1 MAKQLNILTRGQII
15 PTALH
20 QEMERSYLEYA
31 MSVIVGRALPDVRDG
46 LKPVHRRILYA
57 MYELGLTSDRPFR
70 KCARVVG
77 DVLGKY
83 HPHGDQSVYEALVR
97 MVQDFTTRYPLLSGH
112 GNFGSVDNDPAA
124 AMRYTETRL
133 AAVADQAMLQGISEA
148 IVDFTNNFDNSQQ
161 EPVVLPAQLPFLIL
175 NGCTGIAVGMATNV
189 PPHNAGEII
198 DGLIA
203 LIDNSSLTDE
213 ALWKLI
219 PGPDFPTGGEILDTE
234 GIREAYRTG
243 KGLIPLRGVTK
254 IETLYIEA
262 KRRKERTAIIITE
275 LPYQVNKSAWIEKVA
290 ELVNLGKIDGIA
302 DIRDE
307 SDRQGMRVV
316 VELKRE
322 IEPKTILNALYQQ
335 TALQI
340 NFGAIFLALVNNQPR
355 QLSLRQLLEE
365 FLAFREETLRRQY
378 SHELNE
384 VQQRVHL
391 LEGLLL
397 ALENLKTVIEIL
409 TNAADGTTAKQRFQA
424 ELGISEAQSDSILAM
439 PLRRLTGLE
448 RQKLQTEYEELQK
461 RIQEL
466 QTLLGDRHE
475 LLKTLK
481 KDFRTLKRKFSDE
494 RRTRILPPT
503 KETTT
508 SSKKSVVEVEK
519 DNKSQI
525 SSEKSEIKANKSKL
539 IPETKNKSRISPEKS
554 EIKDNKVSLK
564 ETSPKLEASLLTLFT
579 PQTPPEEALICL
591 THQGEIYWKTPY
603 NDQQHSE
610 QPLIYTQSLQKREK
624 LIVITDSGK
633 AYPVAINEIPP
644 KNSQPISVL
653 TLLSRT
659 AQQDSERAV
668 SVFLMPDGQKSH
680 DLLLLTE
687 SGRIKRIDAAELEQ
701 IGNRGLALTKLK
713 EQDRLNYV
721 CWTKEG
727 EEVAIATTGGRVLR
741 FAVTDEQIPIMGRN
755 AQGNMALRLR
765 FGETIVGCVTLQAQD
780 NLLLVSQLGYGK
792 RLPINTL
799 RLIKLGELGTTALQ
813 FSSKSDNLAGM
824 VKAKSKQPVII
835 LTNQKRHLM
844 IDSDSVV
851 KGSKDGVG
859 DRIVQLQTKESIVAV
874 MSSQM

>member
-1 MAKQLNILTRGQII
+1 MAKQSNILTTGQII

-148 IVDFTNNFDNSQQ
+148 IVDFTNNFDNSQL

-189 PPHNAGEII
+189 PPHNSGEII

-203 LIDNSSLTDE
+203 LIDNPTLTDE

-219 PGPDFPTGGEILDTE
+219 PGPDFPTGGQILDTE
-234 GIREAYRTG
+234 GILEAYRTG

-322 IEPKTILNALYQQ
+322 TEPKTILNALYQQ

-355 QLSLRQLLEE
+355 QLSLRELLEE

-378 SHELNE
+378 SHELAE

-424 ELGISEAQSDSILAM
+424 ELALSEAQGDSILAM

-466 QTLLGDRHE
+466 QTLLSDRHE

-481 KDFRTLKRKFSDE
+481 KDFRSLKRKFSDV
-494 RRTRILPPT
+494 RRTRILQQT
-503 KETTT
+503 
-508 SSKKSVVEVEK
+508 SKKSDLEVKKDSKTRINPEK
-519 DNKSQI
+519 T
-525 SSEKSEIKANKSKL
+525 EINDNKSKL
-539 IPETKNKSRISPEKS
+539 IPE
-554 EIKDNKVSLK
+554 KDNKSKISLEKTEINDKKVSSK

-579 PQTPPEEALICL
+579 PQTPPEDALICL
-591 THQGEIYWKTPY
+591 THQGEIYWKRPS
-603 NDQQHSE
+603 NGHESPE

-653 TLLSRT
+653 TLLSKT
-659 AQQDSERAV
+659 AQQDTERAV
-668 SVFLMPDGQKSH
+668 SVFLMPEGQKTY
-680 DLLLLTE
+680 DMLLLTE
-687 SGRIKRIDAAELEQ
+687 SGRIKRIDAAELAQ

-713 EQDRLNYV
+713 EQDRLSYV
-721 CWTKEG
+721 CWTTEG

-741 FAVTDEQIPIMGRN
+741 LAVTDEQIPMMGRN
-755 AQGNMALRLR
+755 AQGNTALRLR
-765 FGETIVGCVTLQAQD
+765 FGETIVGCVTTEAQD

-792 RLPINTL
+792 RVPVNTL

-824 VKAKSKQPVII
+824 VKAKAKQPVMI

-844 IDSDSVV
+844 IDSESVV
-851 KGSKDGVG
+851 LGNKDGVG
-859 DRIVQLQTKESIVAV
+859 DRIVQLQTNESIVAV